1 MKMKVISPQYVINA
15 LEISSEYNHVE
26 IKSMMDSV
34 EINFYAA
41 GKFTPNTISLTRVND
56 TDYTLVSIKRN
67 FTGTIENLNTLLMEN
82 RPKEE
87 ITKEI
92 IDKFINFILEGFC
105 NERETYEIA
114 SNYLIQTMKELSY
127 QG

>member
-1 MKMKVISPQYVINA
+1 MKMKVISPQYVINS
-15 LEISSEYNHVE
+15 LEITSEYSHVE

-34 EINFYAA
+34 EINFYAT
-41 GKFTPNTISLTRVND
+41 GKFTPNTISLSRVND
-56 TDYTLVSIKRN
+56 TDYTLISVRRN

-92 IDKFINFILEGFC
+92 VDKFINFILEGFC
-105 NERETYEIA
+105 NERETYEIT
-114 SNYLIQTMKELSY
+114 SNYLMETMKELSY